1 MSRKSDIIFIGGLMF
16 IGALL
21 AGVYGLSVWKRLGTG
36 AAVEVRVAGGERQR
50 YSLEQNADVEI
61 SGTNGG
67 VNRLH
72 IEEGQA
78 WITEASCPD
87 KVCVHMGKISQP
99 GQTIV
104 CLPNQVVIEVVG
116 E

>member
-1 MSRKSDIIFIGGLMF
+1 MF
-16 IGALL
+16 IGVLL
-21 AGVYGLSVWKRLGTG
+21 AGSYGLSVWTRLGTG
-36 AAVEVRVAGGERQR
+36 AAVEVRVAGGEGQR
-50 YSLEQNADVEI
+50 YGLRQDADVEI
-61 SGTNGG
+61 RGINGG
-67 VNRLH
+67 VNWLH
-72 IEEGQA
+72 IENGQA
-78 WITEASCPD
+78 WVTEASCPD